1 MKNSTSHLLLLLLLP
16 LALLAM
22 IAFAAMPDSEAPA
35 EAQQAESE
43 SLLRGYSYEDLLHE
57 TPVIVVAEVT
67 DVAAPIQV
75 QHASGNGAVNN
86 FTDYTLV
93 ISDVLRGE
101 MAVGDSLAVRLEGGE
116 VNGLNVVSEN
126 APTLALGDQR
136 LFFLYQPNMGG
147 AYNTEGEYYYIVGVN
162 QGVFTEADGSYHNA
176 TELSL
181 SLDSLREDLNAL
193 SPEET
198 QAAIDPQRTYR
209 EFLENQ
215 KHNLENGTLSQE
227 EYDRLLEEAQ
237 TYATV
242 VG

>member
-1 MKNSTSHLLLLLLLP
+1 MKKSTPNLFLLLLLP
-16 LALLAM
+16 LALLAV
-22 IAFAAMPDSEAPA
+22 IAFAAMPDSKPPE
-35 EAQQAESE
+35 ETQQSESE
-43 SLLRGYSYEDLLHE
+43 SLLRGYYYEDLLHE
-57 TPVIVVAEVT
+57 TPIIVVAEVT
-67 DVAAPIQV
+67 EIAEPIQI
-75 QHASGNGAVNN
+75 QHASGDAAVNN
-86 FTDYTLV
+86 FTDYTITV
-93 ISDVLRGE
+93 SDVLRGE
-101 MAVGDSLAVRLEGGE
+101 MAIGDSLTVRLEGGE
-116 VNGLNVVSEN
+116 VNGLNVVSED

-147 AYNTEGEYYYIVGVN
+147 GYNTEGDYTYIVGVN
-162 QGVFTEADGSYHNA
+162 QGVFTEADSTYHNI

-181 SLDSLREDLNAL
+181 TLDSLREDLNAL

-198 QAAIDPQRTYR
+198 QAAIDPQRPYH

-215 KHNLENGTLSQE
+215 QHNLDNGMISQA